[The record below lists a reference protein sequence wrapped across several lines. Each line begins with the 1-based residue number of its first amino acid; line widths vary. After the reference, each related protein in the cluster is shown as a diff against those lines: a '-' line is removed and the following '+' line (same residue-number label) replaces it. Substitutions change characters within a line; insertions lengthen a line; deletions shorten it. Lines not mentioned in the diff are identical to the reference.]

1 MTDFLCRV
9 PVELVEEYS
18 DWTEVA
24 AFRFVKVDDE
34 TVEIQVT
41 RDLELLT
48 RPEPMPGGAS

>member
-1 MTDFLCRV
+1 MSEFLCRV
-9 PVELVEEYS
+9 PAELVEEYS

-24 AFRFVKVDDE
+24 AFRFVKVDEE

-48 RPEPMPGGAS
+48 RPEGSA